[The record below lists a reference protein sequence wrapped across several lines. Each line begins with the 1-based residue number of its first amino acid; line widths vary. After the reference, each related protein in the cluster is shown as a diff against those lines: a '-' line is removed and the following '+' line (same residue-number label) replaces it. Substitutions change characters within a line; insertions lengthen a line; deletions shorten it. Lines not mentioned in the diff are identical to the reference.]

1 MGTVFAG
8 FVYRFN
14 RARDLVAFCVA
25 TRRLLDAHGSLGAFF
40 AAGFSPEDAPWR
52 PALERFVAGFLE
64 TDLRAVF
71 PRGRLS
77 YGYRHFFP
85 RPSTGGPC
93 KRLLLFLRW
102 MVRREPPDFGLWRD
116 VPPSAL
122 LMPVDT
128 HIEHMA
134 RAVGLTRRRSRNWR
148 MAEEITGRLRL
159 LDPDDPVKYDFAL
172 CHKRM
177 SGDCRGR
184 RDAVVCA
191 PCGLRPVCVHWRGRR
206 AARPGAPADDRARGD
221 PRHAGRARHRR
232 PRLGARPDAPAARCR
247 SRRHGGPAPVVELL
261 QRQIEAVRAESRA
274 GQDGLRQEVGE
285 LGGRLREDV
294 GALRLAVAGELKG
307 VSAEVTRQLA
317 EGMRLIQSA
326 QSSMGE
332 RLDRATKVV
341 GEVQREPRQARRGHP
356 AGGRGRA

>member
-1 MGTVFAG
+1 MGPSPYRFVRGFDPVRDAGAFAG

-14 RARDLVAFCVA
+14 RPRDLVAFCVA
-25 TRRLLDAHGSLGAFF
+25 ARRILEAHGSLGAFF
-40 AAGFSPEDAPWR
+40 ASGFSPEDTTVA
-52 PALERFVAGFLE
+52 PALERFVAGFLD

-122 LMPVDT
+122 VIPVDT

-148 MAEEITGRLRL
+148 MAQEITGRLRL

-184 RDAVVCA
+184 RDTVICA
-191 PCGLRPVCVHWRGRR
+191 PCGLRPVCVHWRG
-206 AARPGAPADDRARGD
+206 
-221 PRHAGRARHRR
+221 
-232 PRLGARPDAPAARCR
+232 
-247 SRRHGGPAPVVELL
+247 
-261 QRQIEAVRAESRA
+261 
-274 GQDGLRQEVGE
+274 
-285 LGGRLREDV
+285 
-294 GALRLAVAGELKG
+294 
-307 VSAEVTRQLA
+307 
-317 EGMRLIQSA
+317 
-326 QSSMGE
+326 
-332 RLDRATKVV
+332 
-341 GEVQREPRQARRGHP
+341 ARRGT
-356 AGGRGRA
+356 AGRRTR